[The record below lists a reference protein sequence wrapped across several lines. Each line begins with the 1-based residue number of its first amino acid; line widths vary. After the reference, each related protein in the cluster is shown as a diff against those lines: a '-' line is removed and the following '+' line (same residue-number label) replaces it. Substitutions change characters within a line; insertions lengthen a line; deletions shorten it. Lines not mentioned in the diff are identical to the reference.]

1 MVSTYVFAAVPNNDH
16 THVVPPQ
23 HKMQHKQGIVIKHN
37 WHHNTQGRGVTAQ
50 QYQGWQ
56 RNVSLNNSQ
65 FYGTVIKV

>member
-1 MVSTYVFAAVPNNDH
+1 
-16 THVVPPQ
+16 
-23 HKMQHKQGIVIKHN
+23 MQHKQGIVIKHN